1 MGEGKESS
9 GAREQVDGVGGATT
23 EGGSRAHEGP
33 ALRVVLPA
41 GVARPSHSDPKT
53 PTIRPD
59 PGLPSPSSQMLSS
72 PALSGHPSSRLTC
85 PLAEISSSSDS
96 LTYPHP
102 YSLFGVCRAGRT
114 SDPSSLLR
122 VCRAG
127 RPCLSGHGTGVPWSL
142 VDPQGSRPTPR
153 TLTQLPGARALLSR
167 GLAHLLSSTC
177 PSRPRAPAGQEPS
190 VMPAPP
196 PGPTWPLFFVLGRQ

>member
-53 PTIRPD
+53 PTVCPD
-59 PGLPSPSSQMLSS
+59 LGLPSPSSQMLSS

-96 LTYPHP
+96 LTSPHP

-114 SDPSSLLR
+114 SDPSSLLQA
-122 VCRAG
+122 CRAG
-127 RPCLSGHGTGVPWSL
+127 HTSDPSSRLQACRAGHTSDPSSL
-142 VDPQGSRPTPR
+142 
-153 TLTQLPGARALLSR
+153 L
-167 GLAHLLSSTC
+167 
-177 PSRPRAPAGQEPS
+177 
-190 VMPAPP
+190 
-196 PGPTWPLFFVLGRQ
+196 